1 MRFLFCSQSNDQSNG
16 FRPIK
21 IQLFYLSLKGL
32 MAAEMCLEKMYR
44 FAGEYSG
51 LLFYS
56 LVLSIP
62 SMSFPQMQNDLQ
74 RLISD

>member
-1 MRFLFCSQSNDQSNG
+1 
-16 FRPIK
+16 
-21 IQLFYLSLKGL
+21 

>member
-1 MRFLFCSQSNDQSNG
+1 
-16 FRPIK
+16 
-21 IQLFYLSLKGL
+21 

-44 FAGEYSG
+44 FADEYSG

-56 LVLSIP
+56 LVSSIP
-62 SMSFPQMQNDLQ
+62 LTLFPLMQNDLQ